1 MLREPKVDFLIH
13 CSDEQ
18 SDNMD
23 AKSSS
28 NAIHL
33 TTNMHN
39 LELGS
44 LSYDFLSGN
53 NEVLQCF
60 VNSNH
65 PNRFCLFLFL
75 DVSPAFLSFHQTDSL
90 PPTYPCRIG
99 DFEGDR
105 SVERRRR
112 D

>member
-44 LSYDFLSGN
+44 LSY
-53 NEVLQCF
+53 E
-60 VNSNH
+60 
-65 PNRFCLFLFL
+65 FLFKWK
-75 DVSPAFLSFHQTDSL
+75 
-90 PPTYPCRIG
+90 
-99 DFEGDR
+99 
-105 SVERRRR
+105 
-112 D
+112 

>member
-1 MLREPKVDFLIH
+1 MCKNTLCKSEYEKILIGRPGMLREPKVDFLIH

-44 LSYDFLSGN
+44 LSYEF
-53 NEVLQCF
+53 F
-60 VNSNH
+60 V
-65 PNRFCLFLFL
+65 
-75 DVSPAFLSFHQTDSL
+75 
-90 PPTYPCRIG
+90 
-99 DFEGDR
+99 
-105 SVERRRR
+105 
-112 D
+112 